1 MSKQR
6 LLVTGANGQI
16 GTVLVQALQERYG
29 YDQVIASDLHLPAEK
44 KAVFVQLDV
53 LDQKQMRVIIE
64 QYQITQIYHLA
75 AILSAKGEQNPK
87 MAWDINMN
95 GLFNVL
101 ETAKDYQLKVFN
113 PSSIAVFG
121 TESPRQDTPQ
131 FRSVHPETV
140 YGISKVAGEYW
151 GLYYYE
157 KFGVDVRSV
166 RYPGIISYQSLPGGG
181 TTDYAVEIF
190 HAAVKGEHYKCF
202 LKEHTRLPMMYISDA
217 IRATIDLMEAPE
229 EAISV
234 RTSYNLAGVSFTPAE
249 IAAEIKSQIPEF
261 SLSYKPDFRQAIAES
276 WTETIDD
283 SSAQEDWGWQ
293 PEYDLKAMAEDMIN
307 NLSKQ
312 LVSSS

>member
-29 YDQVIASDLHLPAEK
+29 YDQIVASDIRPPAEEHAIFEK
-44 KAVFVQLDV
+44 LDV
-53 LDQKQMRVIIE
+53 LDKKQMEKAI
-64 QYQITQIYHLA
+64 QKYQITHVFHLA

-101 ETAKDYQLKVFN
+101 ELAQEHQLKVFN

-121 TESPRQDTPQ
+121 TESPRENTPQ
-131 FRSVHPETV
+131 YRSVHPETV

-151 GLYYYE
+151 CLYFHK

-202 LKEHTRLPMMYISDA
+202 LKEHTRLPMMYIPDA
-217 IRATIDLMEAPE
+217 IRATIDLMEAPG

-234 RTSYNLAGVSFTPAE
+234 RTSYNLAGVSFTPEE
-249 IAAEIKSQIPEF
+249 IAAEIKAQIPGF
-261 SLSYKPDFRQAIAES
+261 TISYEPDFRQAIAET

-283 SSAQEDWGWQ
+283 GPARRDWGWK
-293 PEYDLKAMAEDMIN
+293 PEYDLPAMAKDMIK
-307 NLSKQ
+307 NLSEQ
-312 LVSSS
+312 LVNS

>member
-1 MSKQR
+1 MTKER

-29 YDQVIASDLHLPAEK
+29 YDQIVASDIKPPAEEHAIFEK
-44 KAVFVQLDV
+44 LDV
-53 LDQKQMRVIIE
+53 LNKTQMGEVIKK
-64 QYQITQIYHLA
+64 YGITQVFHLA

-101 ETAKDYQLKVFN
+101 ELAKEYQLRVFN

-121 TESPRQDTPQ
+121 TESPREQTPQ
-131 FRSVHPETV
+131 YRSVHPETV

-151 GLYYYE
+151 GLYFHK
-157 KFGVDVRSV
+157 KFGVDIRSV

-190 HAAVKGEHYKCF
+190 HAAVKGEHYQCF
-202 LKEHTRLPMMYISDA
+202 LKEDARLPMMYIPDA

-229 EAISV
+229 ASISV

-249 IAAEIKSQIPEF
+249 IAAEIQSQIPGF
-261 SLSYKPDFRQAIAES
+261 TVSYKPDFRQAIAET

-283 SSAQEDWGWQ
+283 SLARRDWGWK
-293 PEYDLKAMAEDMIN
+293 PEYDLPNMARDMIK

>member
-1 MSKQR
+1 MTKER

-16 GTVLVQALQERYG
+16 GTVLVEGLQKRFG
-29 YDQVIASDLHLPAEK
+29 YDQIVASDIRPLTNDRAIFES
-44 KAVFVQLDV
+44 VNV
-53 LDQKQMRVIIE
+53 LDKKRMQEVIKQ
-64 QYQITQIYHLA
+64 YGITHIYHLA

-87 MAWDINMN
+87 MAWEINMS
-95 GLFNVL
+95 GLFNIL
-101 ETAKDYQLKVFN
+101 ELAKEHQLKVFF

-121 TESPRQDTPQ
+121 TESPRKDTPQ
-131 FRSVHPETV
+131 YRSVHPETV

-151 GLYYYE
+151 CLYFYK

-190 HAAVKGEHYKCF
+190 HAAVKGEPYECF
-202 LKEHTRLPMMYISDA
+202 LKEDTRLPMMYIPDA

-229 EAISV
+229 EDITV

-249 IAAEIKSQIPEF
+249 IAAEIKSQLPNF
-261 SLSYKPDFRQAIAES
+261 SVSYKPDFRQAIAET

-283 SSAQEDWGWQ
+283 SAARHDWGWQ
-293 PEYDLKAMAEDMIN
+293 PEYDLRSMAKDMIK
-307 NLSKQ
+307 NLSEQ
-312 LVSSS
+312 LVNS